1 MVSKCRVGHQILSP
15 ACGAT
20 WPRAA
25 ARSCMRPSLSYSE
38 AERAILQVSLM
49 FTDDE
54 PQDPLLMGPEVRPR
68 FQSDYEE
75 QLEGSSAPEPAV
87 AMAKR
92 SRGRPAKSGKWQVC
106 VVYSPE
112 ENAAACIDIRKV
124 IHANPW
130 IPEGTDSL
138 NARHSREIAS
148 QAGVK
153 SRLISPTESQ
163 RQATSHC

>member
-1 MVSKCRVGHQILSP
+1 MDRHNTATIYP
-15 ACGAT
+15 A
-20 WPRAA
+20 
-25 ARSCMRPSLSYSE
+25 RPQLHSD
-38 AERAILQVSLM
+38 AECAILQVSLM

-106 VVYSPE
+106 FCTPQKKQSCMRRYLQVHRCRPQD
-112 ENAAACIDIRKV
+112 A
-124 IHANPW
+124 
-130 IPEGTDSL
+130 
-138 NARHSREIAS
+138 
-148 QAGVK
+148 
-153 SRLISPTESQ
+153 
-163 RQATSHC
+163 